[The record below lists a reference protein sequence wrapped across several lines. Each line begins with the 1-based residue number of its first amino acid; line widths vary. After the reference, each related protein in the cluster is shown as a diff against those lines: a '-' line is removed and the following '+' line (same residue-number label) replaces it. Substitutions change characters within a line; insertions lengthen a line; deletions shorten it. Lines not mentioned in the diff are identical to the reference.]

1 MLNRSKFMALIL
13 LAGVF
18 VAGGVVGGAVS
29 NAWGERAEA
38 KKVCVRPERQSYVDR
53 LNRDVALTAAQRD
66 TAQKIV
72 DRHEAG
78 MREMWREVRPRMDA
92 LRNEIRRDIME
103 VLDERQQEIYR
114 GLIARSDSIRAERD
128 RRGNG
133 R

>member
-1 MLNRSKFMALIL
+1 MALTL

-18 VAGGVVGGAVS
+18 VAGGLVGGAAS

-38 KKVCVRPERQSYVDR
+38 AKPCVRPERQSYVDR
-53 LNRDVALTAAQRD
+53 LGRDVSLTEAQRD
-66 TAQKIV
+66 TIQKIV
-72 DRHEAG
+72 DRHEAAT
-78 MREMWREVRPRMDA
+78 REIWGEVRPRMDE
-92 LRNEIRRDIME
+92 LRNQIRRDIMP
-103 VLDERQQEIYR
+103 VLDEQQQEIYR